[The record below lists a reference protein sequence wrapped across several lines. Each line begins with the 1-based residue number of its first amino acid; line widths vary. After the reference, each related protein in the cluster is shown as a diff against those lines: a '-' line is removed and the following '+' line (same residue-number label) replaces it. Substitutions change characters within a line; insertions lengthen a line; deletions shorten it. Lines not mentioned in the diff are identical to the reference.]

1 MRSALL
7 LTASVLAAAGTSSP
21 ERGKRIYL
29 EGVSDPARPIVA
41 VSGADRVELP
51 APLLPC
57 VNCHGSDGRGRPEG
71 GVRPAD
77 ITPDALGRAADGS
90 WTNGRRRPAYTR
102 MLLTRAVTMGVD
114 AGGTQ
119 LDVTMPRYRLW
130 GEDRDDLLAY
140 LDRLGREPEPGVRDD
155 AVVVGVVIPER
166 STSGAADPRPALA
179 AVLARVNGGGGLYG
193 RRLELRVGESLAS
206 VLAPE
211 EPFVVV
217 DLSLD
222 AETTVRAAERLR
234 LPAIVRTRAADGGAG
249 PYVFQLFGGL
259 REQGAALLAHA
270 RRSGLEPVAI
280 VTDDKTLALA
290 RSLGDE
296 RQGLAVV
303 LRGDPSAIAK
313 LSVSA
318 AALLLGT
325 SPSAPVASPTGVPGG
340 RPPLWLMPIEA
351 VGDVR
356 SHTTAL
362 PDGPIVLAA
371 TGARADDAERS
382 TAAAAAAVLVEA
394 FTRIGRSLTRERLV
408 SELQKF
414 YRFDTGVLPP
424 ITWTVTRRVGLAGA
438 WLVEVAP
445 GKRPGPPVWVEP

>member
-7 LTASVLAAAGTSSP
+7 LTASVLAVAGTSSP

-114 AGGTQ
+114 AGGTP

-155 AVVVGVVIPER
+155 AVVVGVVMPEH
-166 STSGAADPRPALA
+166 SASGAADPRPALA

-211 EPFVVV
+211 QPFVVV
-217 DLSLD
+217 DLSAD
-222 AETTVRAAERLR
+222 AEATAQAAERLR
-234 LPAIVRTRAADGGAG
+234 LPAIVRARAGDDNAG
-249 PYVFQLFGGL
+249 RYVFQLFGGL

-270 RRSGLEPVAI
+270 RRSGLRPVAI
-280 VTDDKTLALA
+280 VADDATLALA
-290 RSLGDE
+290 RSMGGE
-296 RQGLAVV
+296 TPGLAVV
-303 LRGDPSAIAK
+303 VPGDPDAGAK
-313 LSVSA
+313 LTGCA
-318 AALLLGT
+318 AVLLLGAGE
-325 SPSAPVASPTGVPGG
+325 SRPVVPIGLPGG
-340 RPPLWLMPIEA
+340 RPPLWLMRAEA
-351 VGDVR
+351 VGNAR
-356 SHTTAL
+356 SHPNSL
-362 PDGPIVLAA
+362 PEGRIVLAA

-382 TAAAAAAVLVEA
+382 TSAAAATVLVEA

-445 GKRPGPPVWVEP
+445 GQKPGAPVWVEP